1 VQRGWDEDRL
11 KWIWTWA
18 KVELG
23 LGLDLNRAWNSVSV
37 KMG

>member
-18 KVELG
+18 KVKLG